1 MALRQNLWVDDSR
14 LKENERL
21 IAIMSE
27 KPTAQPFWSTAI
39 ICRLPFAR
47 TRTAVCRQQSSGLQQ
62 EEP

>member
-1 MALRQNLWVDDSR
+1 VRRKLRIKAFQQNPWVGDSR

-39 ICRLPFAR
+39 NCRFPFA
-47 TRTAVCRQQSSGLQQ
+47 
-62 EEP
+62 